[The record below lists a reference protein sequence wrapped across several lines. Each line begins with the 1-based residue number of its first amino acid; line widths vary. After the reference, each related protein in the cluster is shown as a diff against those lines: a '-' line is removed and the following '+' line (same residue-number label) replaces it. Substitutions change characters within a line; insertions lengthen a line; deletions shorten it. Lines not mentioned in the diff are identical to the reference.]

1 MSADIITFRQLGPDD
16 VDAVRELHTGLNE
29 RESYFRFFG
38 PLPHQLG
45 EMATALAQRDPAHCA
60 VGAYRADQL
69 IGMANF
75 IALEGNRDAEAALVV
90 THDEQ
95 DHGIG
100 TQLLEHLAQLA
111 RERGRERL
119 VAQVLPNN
127 SRMLRLLMDCDLPV
141 TAHLYDGVV
150 EIVIR
155 L

>member
-1 MSADIITFRQLGPDD
+1 MPNDVITFRRLGPDD
-16 VDAVRELHTGLNE
+16 VGAVRDLHTGLDE

-38 PLPHQLG
+38 PLPTKLG
-45 EMATALAQRDPAHCA
+45 AMATALAQSDPAHCA
-60 VGAYRADQL
+60 VGAYRGDHL
-69 IGMANF
+69 VGMANF
-75 IALEGNRDAEAALVV
+75 IALDRRPDAEAALVV

-100 TQLLEHLAQLA
+100 TQLLEQLAQLA
-111 RERGRERL
+111 RERGIERL

-141 TAHLYDGVV
+141 TAHLYDGIV
-150 EIVIR
+150 EVAIR